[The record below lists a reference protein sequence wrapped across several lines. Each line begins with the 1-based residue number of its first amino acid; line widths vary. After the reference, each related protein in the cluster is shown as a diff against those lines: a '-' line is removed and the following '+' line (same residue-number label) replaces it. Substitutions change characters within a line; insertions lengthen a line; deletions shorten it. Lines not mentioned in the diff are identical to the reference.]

1 MKTGTRTIKIREQT
15 EYEELIGIK
24 REWVHPLRHLYN
36 NSLYYDI
43 AILELG
49 KNNMSVQ
56 MKKKFFE
63 YLKNNQLVSKKF
75 Y

>member
-1 MKTGTRTIKIREQT
+1 MKTGTRTIKIRDQT

-24 REWVHPLRHLYN
+24 REWVHPHRHLYN

-49 KNNMSVQ
+49 KINTS
-56 MKKKFFE
+56 KKKT
-63 YLKNNQLVSKKF
+63 QLVPQKF
-75 Y
+75 L